1 MEETKKMGEKRKRKV
16 EKETEGRGAFLKI
29 KKGGRDYGGDSSI
42 IKNTQRNSIKKKS
55 STRMK

>member
-1 MEETKKMGEKRKRKV
+1 MEKETEGRG

-29 KKGGRDYGGDSSI
+29 KKGGRDYGGGSSI